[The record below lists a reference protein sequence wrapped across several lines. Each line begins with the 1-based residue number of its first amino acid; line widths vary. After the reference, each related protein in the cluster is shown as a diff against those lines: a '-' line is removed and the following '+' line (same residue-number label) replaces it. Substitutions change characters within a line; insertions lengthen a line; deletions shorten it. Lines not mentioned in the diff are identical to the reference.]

1 MSAFVLKLIAVISM
15 LFDHSGYLIFG
26 QSSFFNYIGRLAF
39 PIFAFQVAE
48 GYTHTKNLKKY
59 ILRLSIFAL
68 ISQIPYTIFYKV
80 VFNDFGMNVMFTLLF
95 GLITISIFD
104 QINQKFVGLASLFL
118 FSLLAQFLKLD
129 YGAYGVVIIFLFYV
143 FKDNAVL
150 KFTSFILATF
160 IRYFAELLPY
170 GILTTLNTLS
180 TINPISIYALCT
192 ISSIM
197 PIILYNGKKGRDM
210 KYFLYLFYPIHLL
223 IISILYIILR

>member
-39 PIFAFQVAE
+39 PIFAFQITE

-59 ILRLSIFAL
+59 ILRLFGFAL

-80 VFNDFGMNVMFTLLF
+80 VFNDFGMNVMFTLLL
-95 GLITISIFD
+95 GLITIAIFD
-104 QINQKFVGLASLFL
+104 KYNKFTGITTLFL
-118 FSLLAQFLKLD
+118 FSIISQSLKLD

-160 IRYFAELLPY
+160 IRYFSELLPY

-192 ISSIM
+192 ASSIM